1 VKRLTKINTEYRIS
15 NTESQ
20 GERPFPDSKFK
31 VFSHSLSSRKSL
43 KSSDGFTLLEVLVAL
58 ALLGIAVTVILQLF
72 SANLKSISA
81 SEEYVAGSL
90 EAQSKMREILDSE
103 EFSERS
109 WNGVTDNGYRFQVSV
124 SDTLPERVENLPVK
138 LVVVEV
144 KVFWARGAGE
154 KSLTLK
160 TMKMV
165 VKPI

>member
-1 VKRLTKINTEYRIS
+1 MSRGGSNERYKKLRPLTGTS
-15 NTESQ
+15 
-20 GERPFPDSKFK
+20 
-31 VFSHSLSSRKSL
+31 
-43 KSSDGFTLLEVLVAL
+43 GFTLLEVLVAL
-58 ALLGIAVTVILQLF
+58 ALLGIAVTAILQLF

-90 EAQSKMREILDSE
+90 EAQSKMREVLDSQ

-109 WNGVTDNGYRFQVSV
+109 WNGITNNGYRFQVSV

-144 KVFWARGAGE
+144 KVYWARGAGE

-165 VKPI
+165 EKPV

>member
-1 VKRLTKINTEYRIS
+1 M
-15 NTESQ
+15 
-20 GERPFPDSKFK
+20 
-31 VFSHSLSSRKSL
+31 
-43 KSSDGFTLLEVLVAL
+43 AL
-58 ALLGIAVTVILQLF
+58 ALLGIAVTAILQLF

-90 EAQSKMREILDSE
+90 EAQSKMREVLDSQ

-109 WNGVTDNGYRFQVSV
+109 WNGITDNGYRFQVSV
-124 SDTLPERVENLPVK
+124 SDTLPERVENLHVK

-144 KVFWARGAGE
+144 KVYWARGAGE

-165 VKPI
+165 EKPI

>member
-1 VKRLTKINTEYRIS
+1 MSKGGGN
-15 NTESQ
+15 
-20 GERPFPDSKFK
+20 GENKK
-31 VFSHSLSSRKSL
+31 L
-43 KSSDGFTLLEVLVAL
+43 KPLNGTAGFTLLEVLVAL
-58 ALLGIAVTVILQLF
+58 ALLGIAVTAILQLF

-90 EAQSKMREILDSE
+90 EAQSKMREVLDGT

-109 WNGVTDNGYRFQVSV
+109 WNGVTDNGFRFQVSV

-138 LVVVEV
+138 LVAVEV
-144 KVFWARGAGE
+144 KVYWSRGTLE

-165 VKPI
+165 EKPV